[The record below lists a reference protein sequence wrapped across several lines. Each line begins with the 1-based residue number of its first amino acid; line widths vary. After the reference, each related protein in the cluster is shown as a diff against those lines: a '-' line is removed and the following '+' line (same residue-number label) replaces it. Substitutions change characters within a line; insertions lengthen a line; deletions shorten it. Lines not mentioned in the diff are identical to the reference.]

1 MNNPKTDPNVNDE
14 TTVKLRLKTLIR
26 TDEAFLIDLG
36 QGKVWIPKSAIKSS
50 RRIDQ
55 GILEV
60 EVVED
65 VLKAKRAEMRR
76 LKEQLTGV
84 KGSIK
89 GEVVELN
96 GELLDK
102 NDNSLTMKFGKNE
115 LELPRVCVSE
125 WEELTENEV
134 RFVIQ
139 KDFLEYKL
147 QQMQNPD
154 PDKKPTLNL
163 TVKVIQETDRACLIK
178 YEGREFWYPKRGFYE
193 LKPVSDDIWEVV
205 APTDFWRFK
214 VETGTA

>member
-1 MNNPKTDPNVNDE
+1 MNDQEKQSGAPGQK
-14 TTVKLRLKTLIR
+14 TVKLKLKTLIR

-36 QGKVWIPKSAIKSS
+36 QGKVWIPKEAIKSS
-50 RRIDQ
+50 RRLDQ

-60 EVVED
+60 EVVEE

-84 KGSIK
+84 KGSIR

-96 GELLDK
+96 GELLNMD
-102 NDNSLTMKFGKNE
+102 DNSLTMKFGTNE
-115 LELPRVCVSE
+115 VQLPRVCVSE
-125 WEELTENEV
+125 WEELGENEV

-147 QQMQNPD
+147 RQMQNPD
-154 PDKKPTLNL
+154 PDKKSTLNL
-163 TVKVIQETDRACLIK
+163 KVKVIQETDRACLIE
-178 YEGREFWYPKRGFYE
+178 YEGKEFWYPKRGFYE
-193 LKPVSDDIWEVV
+193 YEPVMEDSWEVV
-205 APTDFWRFK
+205 VPTDFWRFK